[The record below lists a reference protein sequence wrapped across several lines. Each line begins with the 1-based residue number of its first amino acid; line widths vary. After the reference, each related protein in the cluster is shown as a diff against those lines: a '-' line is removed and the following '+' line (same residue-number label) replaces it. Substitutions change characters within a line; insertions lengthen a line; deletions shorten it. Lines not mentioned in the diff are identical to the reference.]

1 MTPTDIN
8 PPPSKTYFQEFRVP
22 GEKELTLIPAV
33 QHPITNDLY
42 VIWSDITDCFPGV
55 TKIKHTNVY
64 VPKLRDTRLYRVKP
78 WGIKYHAGVVLDVA
92 FKKRASFVNGISNK
106 NENSK
111 SIGIQT
117 VCFKEEEHRA
127 VVVANGEGG
136 EVVGQDMD
144 ASENGQDDG
153 GDGAGR
159 DDKYDSGDEKG
170 GYDDEDDE
178 GGGDEGDSVDRE
190 QESMTE
196 EQEDGARDL
205 DNISDMS
212 TEQAP
217 EHAVEQAVE
226 EAVVAPTT
234 DFLHATDDEDEDEQ
248 EGTEQDK
255 EDEMK
260 EREMEEEDGEEE
272 GKEEAEGG
280 EEVVEDEEEEE
291 EEMAEEEEAEEE
303 EEMAEEEEA
312 EEQGEEAEEGEQEE
326 ESSVVQEESSSV
338 QESPV
343 VHVHREIPLTI
354 ENLVKHRVKDILKS
368 QYSWDQQCGHS
379 RFFVFLPVL
388 EPATTYL
395 RITTTV
401 TTISTPATTPAT
413 GVHKNTKFQLYYLCD
428 CYEIP
433 GSAGKITPHWVN
445 KNGIDDIS
453 IPSAEDLYQQQLRT
467 LIPLVGDYTM
477 GVLEMLKYG
486 VYIDKAPRE
495 VSQRVDM
502 AISYLGTR
510 GIRSCE
516 SYMAE
521 MTSNPANAVSDAMLD
536 RVPTIAVLNVETL
549 EAFKSGIVR
558 SPYERYGEMFP
569 YRTLEGDIRWLCGYH
584 WMDTWTNMG
593 YYSRALTFKDNLM
606 SSESRYDPIYGIVS
620 SRVKNMK
627 RAREFFD
634 MVQHMARNP
643 VFTVWLDCDLTLDD
657 EAELANMVGRLSVA
671 VINIITR
678 DRKGTQEEIDTGME
692 YGQLKMTAAAL
703 RNPDIELF
711 TISEAER
718 GKEYVYNQLPNM
730 LNVHLAYEPKSKD
743 RITAVQRGV
752 RGGKVKMFLRATN
765 AGRAIAEMR
774 RIAGGMHHF
783 AELRFG
789 PNHHRFAITLAPD
802 TAGESGCDVKDTDL
816 CREGLVSFLDRR
828 QWRDEIVYSSSIPYG
843 TRYLYLGYITKADI
857 KILLARAGSEVRD
870 LITHNKHLRSLTVNV
885 VTLDYEPSRIY
896 ETYKDL
902 ISEHPTIEAFVIQF
916 QRIKG
921 TSSSFRWR
929 NLTDAANVRVDVS
942 CGRGDNVEAMFQR
955 YAPLIERLR
964 VHDLSPKDAAALIKS
979 MRRKKKPLALK
990 YLSINDIHLMDP
1002 AVREVLQEVIVKGA
1016 LNDVVIRGCVIPLP
1030 VQAAQAGKATKAIQ
1044 PRLSGKKEVSTQAAK
1059 LEANVKIWAD
1069 FIVPI
1074 RHKVTELYLQDD
1086 PERRFLQAMEL
1097 QPVMLPEMTGLTTFH
1112 LTSTTP
1118 AGTSL
1123 FDRPWLEV
1131 LLEFKGPVPHDIDVQ
1146 DEDPLEVRVKEI
1158 FALRSQM
1165 TDVRAITDFC
1175 LQEVAM
1181 DPEDWDPLLRYM
1193 DFTQVVSFEVR
1204 QTNALS
1210 KALLLHI
1217 AGFVPIDS
1225 TVLKHF
1231 VVSDGIGI
1239 GDETATALGEKLGTK
1254 RFKGT
1259 HINLNGF
1266 VV

>member
-1 MTPTDIN
+1 MTPTDIK
-8 PPPSKTYFQEFRVP
+8 PPPCKTYFQEFRVS
-22 GEKELTLIPAV
+22 GENEHTLIPAV
-33 QHPITNDLY
+33 EHPITNDLY

-55 TKIKHTNVY
+55 TKIQYANVY

-78 WGIKYHAGVVLDVA
+78 WGIRYHAGIVLDVV
-92 FKKRASFVNGISNK
+92 FGKRASFVNRISNK
-106 NENSK
+106 SNNSR
-111 SIGIQT
+111 SIGVQT
-117 VCFKEEEHRA
+117 VGFREEEHCA
-127 VVVANGEGG
+127 GVVVNGEGG
-136 EVVGQDMD
+136 DKG
-144 ASENGQDDG
+144 ASDSGQDDG
-153 GDGAGR
+153 SSAGR
-159 DDKYDSGDEKG
+159 DDKYSSGDEKDEC
-170 GYDDEDDE
+170 DDENDE
-178 GGGDEGDSVDRE
+178 GGGDDGDSVDRE
-190 QESMTE
+190 QQSMTE
-196 EQEDGARDL
+196 EQVDGARDS
-205 DNISDMS
+205 DSISDMS
-212 TEQAP
+212 SEQAP
-217 EHAVEQAVE
+217 EQAVE
-226 EAVVAPTT
+226 RTAEDAVIAPTT
-234 DFLHATDDEDEDEQ
+234 DFHHVTDDDNDDDDDGEQ
-248 EGTEQDK
+248 EETEQDK
-255 EDEMK
+255 EDKMK
-260 EREMEEEDGEEE
+260 ERQ
-272 GKEEAEGG
+272 
-280 EEVVEDEEEEE
+280 VEEEEE
-291 EEMAEEEEAEEE
+291 KEEQEEEDEAEEEAEEE
-303 EEMAEEEEA
+303 VAEDEDEEEKEEEE
-312 EEQGEEAEEGEQEE
+312 GEEAEEEVKEAEEGEKEE

-338 QESPV
+338 ESPV
-343 VHVHREIPLTI
+343 VHIHQEMPLTI
-354 ENLVKHRVKDILKS
+354 DSLVKHRVKNILKS
-368 QYSWDQQCGHS
+368 QYSWAQQCGHS

-428 CYEIP
+428 CYEIQ
-433 GSAGKITPHWVN
+433 GSTEKITPHWVN

-502 AISYLGTR
+502 AIKYLETR

-521 MTSNPANAVSDAMLD
+521 ITSDPASAVGEVMLD
-536 RVPTIAVLNVETL
+536 RVPTIAVLDVEIL

-584 WMDTWTNMG
+584 WMDTWKYMG
-593 YYSRALTFKDNLM
+593 YYSRALSFKDNPM

-620 SRVKNMK
+620 SRVKSMK

-643 VFTVWLDCDLTLDD
+643 VFTIWLDCDLTLDD
-657 EAELANMVGRLSVA
+657 EAELAKMIGRLSVA
-671 VINIITR
+671 VINIIAR
-678 DRKGTQEEIDTGME
+678 ERKGSQEEIDTGME
-692 YGQLKMTAAAL
+692 YGQLEMTAAAL

-711 TISEAER
+711 TVSEAER

-743 RITAVQRGV
+743 RITAVERGV
-752 RGGKVKMFLRATN
+752 RGGKVKMFVRATN

-774 RIAGGMHHF
+774 RITGGMHHF
-783 AELRFG
+783 SELRFG
-789 PNHHRFAITLAPD
+789 PNHHRFVITLAPD
-802 TAGESGCDVKDTDL
+802 SAGEMGCDVKDTDL
-816 CREGLVSFLDRR
+816 SREGLMSFLDRR
-828 QWRDEIVYSSSIPYG
+828 QWRDEIVYASSIPYG
-843 TRYLYLGYITKADI
+843 TKYLYLGYITKADI

-979 MRRKKKPLALK
+979 VRRKKKPLALK

-1002 AVREVLQEVIVKGA
+1002 AVREILQEVIVKGN
-1016 LNDVVIRGCVIPLP
+1016 LSDVVIRGCVIPLP
-1030 VQAAQAGKATKAIQ
+1030 VPVAKVGKAMKAIQ

-1069 FIVPI
+1069 FIVAI

-1131 LLEFKGPVPHDIDVQ
+1131 LLEFKGPVPHDIDVP

-1165 TDVRAITDFC
+1165 TDVRAITDLC
-1175 LQEVAM
+1175 LQEVSM

-1204 QTNALS
+1204 QTNVLS

-1217 AGFVPIDS
+1217 ARFVPLDS

-1231 VVSDGIGI
+1231 VVSDGVGI
-1239 GDETATALGEKLGTK
+1239 GDETATALGEKLGPK
-1254 RFKGT
+1254 IFKGT

>member
-1 MTPTDIN
+1 
-8 PPPSKTYFQEFRVP
+8 
-22 GEKELTLIPAV
+22 
-33 QHPITNDLY
+33 
-42 VIWSDITDCFPGV
+42 
-55 TKIKHTNVY
+55 
-64 VPKLRDTRLYRVKP
+64 
-78 WGIKYHAGVVLDVA
+78 
-92 FKKRASFVNGISNK
+92 
-106 NENSK
+106 
-111 SIGIQT
+111 
-117 VCFKEEEHRA
+117 
-127 VVVANGEGG
+127 
-136 EVVGQDMD
+136 
-144 ASENGQDDG
+144 
-153 GDGAGR
+153 
-159 DDKYDSGDEKG
+159 
-170 GYDDEDDE
+170 
-178 GGGDEGDSVDRE
+178 
-190 QESMTE
+190 
-196 EQEDGARDL
+196 
-205 DNISDMS
+205 
-212 TEQAP
+212 
-217 EHAVEQAVE
+217 
-226 EAVVAPTT
+226 
-234 DFLHATDDEDEDEQ
+234 
-248 EGTEQDK
+248 
-255 EDEMK
+255 
-260 EREMEEEDGEEE
+260 
-272 GKEEAEGG
+272 
-280 EEVVEDEEEEE
+280 
-291 EEMAEEEEAEEE
+291 
-303 EEMAEEEEA
+303 
-312 EEQGEEAEEGEQEE
+312 
-326 ESSVVQEESSSV
+326 
-338 QESPV
+338 
-343 VHVHREIPLTI
+343 
-354 ENLVKHRVKDILKS
+354 
-368 QYSWDQQCGHS
+368 
-379 RFFVFLPVL
+379 
-388 EPATTYL
+388 
-395 RITTTV
+395 
-401 TTISTPATTPAT
+401 
-413 GVHKNTKFQLYYLCD
+413 
-428 CYEIP
+428 
-433 GSAGKITPHWVN
+433 
-445 KNGIDDIS
+445 
-453 IPSAEDLYQQQLRT
+453 
-467 LIPLVGDYTM
+467 
-477 GVLEMLKYG
+477 
-486 VYIDKAPRE
+486 
-495 VSQRVDM
+495 
-502 AISYLGTR
+502 
-510 GIRSCE
+510 
-516 SYMAE
+516 
-521 MTSNPANAVSDAMLD
+521 
-536 RVPTIAVLNVETL
+536 
-549 EAFKSGIVR
+549 
-558 SPYERYGEMFP
+558 
-569 YRTLEGDIRWLCGYH
+569 
-584 WMDTWTNMG
+584 
-593 YYSRALTFKDNLM
+593 
-606 SSESRYDPIYGIVS
+606 
-620 SRVKNMK
+620 
-627 RAREFFD
+627 
-634 MVQHMARNP
+634 
-643 VFTVWLDCDLTLDD
+643 
-657 EAELANMVGRLSVA
+657 
-671 VINIITR
+671 
-678 DRKGTQEEIDTGME
+678 ME
-692 YGQLKMTAAAL
+692 YGQLEITAAAL

-752 RGGKVKMFLRATN
+752 RGGKVKMFVRATD

-783 AELRFG
+783 SELRFG

-816 CREGLVSFLDRR
+816 SREGLMSFLDKR

-843 TRYLYLGYITKADI
+843 TKYLYLGYITKADI

-870 LITHNKHLRSLTVNV
+870 LITHNNHLKSLTVNV

-979 MRRKKKPLALK
+979 VRRKKKPLALK
-990 YLSINDIHLMDP
+990 YLSINDIHLMEP
-1002 AVREVLQEVIVKGA
+1002 AVRDVLQEVIVKGA

-1030 VQAAQAGKATKAIQ
+1030 VQVAKVGQATKAIQ
-1044 PRLSGKKEVSTQAAK
+1044 PRLSGKKEVLTQTAK

-1069 FIVPI
+1069 FIVAI

-1086 PERRFLQAMEL
+1086 PERQFLQAMEL

-1131 LLEFKGPVPHDIDVQ
+1131 LLEFKGPVPHDIDVP

-1165 TDVRAITDFC
+1165 TDVRAITDLC

-1204 QTNALS
+1204 QTNVLS

-1239 GDETATALGEKLGTK
+1239 GDETATALGEKLGPK